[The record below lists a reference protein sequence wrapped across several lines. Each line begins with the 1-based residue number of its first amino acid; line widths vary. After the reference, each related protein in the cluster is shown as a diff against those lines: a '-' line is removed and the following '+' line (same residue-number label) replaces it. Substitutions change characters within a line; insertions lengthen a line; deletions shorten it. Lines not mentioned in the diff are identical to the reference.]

1 MSRQFSILRIAA
13 LCVLAGTV
21 APMSVTAQTTT
32 SSASNP
38 GGPMVIEQEH
48 LRLAI
53 APEYKVSKFDGSSAQ
68 LAGAY
73 GGWFIGNSVLVG
85 GGLYTLTN
93 GSRGRG
99 LTYGGAVVGW
109 QPWSGKWLGVNLR
122 GLVGPGRATVSDT
135 ITFADRD
142 AHDLFRNARVLAST
156 VSPTTVTVARS
167 SDVFVA
173 ESQADLLFRLTT
185 HLHLDIGG
193 GYRLVSGS
201 RISDDR
207 VRGATGGISLR
218 IGSAQ

>member
-1 MSRQFSILRIAA
+1 
-13 LCVLAGTV
+13 
-21 APMSVTAQTTT
+21 MSVAAQTTT

-38 GGPMVIEQEH
+38 GGPTVIEQEH
-48 LRLAI
+48 LRPAV

-142 AHDLFRNARVLAST
+142 TRELFRNARVLTST
-156 VSPTTVTVARS
+156 VPPTTVTVARS

-173 ESQADLLFRLTT
+173 EPQ
-185 HLHLDIGG
+185 
-193 GYRLVSGS
+193 
-201 RISDDR
+201 
-207 VRGATGGISLR
+207 
-218 IGSAQ
+218 

>member
-1 MSRQFSILRIAA
+1 VSRQFSVLRIAA
-13 LCVLAGTV
+13 VCVVAGTV
-21 APMSVTAQTTT
+21 APVTVTGQTTT
-32 SSASNP
+32 SSASNQ

-48 LRLAI
+48 LRMAI
-53 APEYKVSKFDGSSAQ
+53 APEYKVSKFDGTSAQ

-73 GGWFIGNSVLVG
+73 GGWLVGHSLLVG

-93 GSRGRG
+93 GSRSRG

-109 QPWSGKWLGVNLR
+109 QPWSGKWLGVNVR

-142 AHDLFRNARVLAST
+142 TRELFRNARVLTST

-173 ESQADLLFRLTT
+173 EPQADLLFRLTK

-201 RISDDR
+201 HISDDR
-207 VRGATGGISLR
+207 VRGASGGISLR